1 MAMSASRRS
10 LLVAG
15 LAAPLAAPR
24 IAVAQDAWPGDRPIQ
39 IIVPF
44 PPGGGTDINLRA
56 MTSHFQR
63 HLPGSRF
70 VISNRGGAGGEIGY
84 TAMATAAPDGYTI
97 GTVIT
102 PSLQT
107 ITIERQPRYR
117 LEDFAYLGTIV
128 EDPGGLHV
136 AADSPWRS
144 VGDLVAHARANP
156 GAVAVGTAG
165 IGSDDHLLMIGLARA
180 ADIRLNHIPFAG
192 QAPTVTA
199 LIAGHIQVASMN
211 MGESVGLIRDG
222 RVRPL
227 ASAGPRRFAMTPD
240 VPTFREAGY
249 PLDTGVV
256 RSLVAPAATPEP
268 IRRRLEETIAATM
281 RDAAWIAEADKLFIP
296 LQYRTPRETR
306 EIVFREAD
314 ALRGVWQ
321 QQPWRDS

>member
-1 MAMSASRRS
+1 MRSSRRS

-15 LAAPLAAPR
+15 VAASLAPPR
-24 IAVAQDAWPGDRPIQ
+24 IVAAQGSWPGERPIQ

-70 VISNRGGAGGEIGY
+70 VIVNRGGAGGEIGY
-84 TAMATAAPDGYTI
+84 TAMATAPPDGTTL

-107 ITIERQPRYR
+107 ITIERQPRYS
-117 LEDFAYLGTIV
+117 LDDFAYLGTIV

-144 VGDLVAHARANP
+144 VADLVTHARAHP

-227 ASAGPRRFAMTPD
+227 ASAGPRRFAMTPE

-256 RSLVAPAATPEP
+256 RSLVAPAGTPEP
-268 IRRRLEETIAATM
+268 ILRRLEETIAATM
-281 RDAAWIAEADKLFIP
+281 RDPAWIAEAEKLFIP

-306 EIVFREAD
+306 DIVFREAD